1 MTNGS
6 CKENRSFLCTSK
18 YRLECLL
25 GYEPP
30 SFITHNSSLYK
41 MDTPSFKEDHISQVP
56 ALQMLIKLG
65 YTYLSPAEAERLR
78 GNKTTNVLLEDI
90 LRKQLKEINSIRVS
104 ASKTSIFTD
113 ENIGRGILALKNL
126 PMNEGYIAA
135 CEKSYNLLAMG
146 QALEQSVDGDK
157 KSFTLQFIDWKN
169 ISNNVFHVTE
179 EFSVMRSTSKE
190 HYRPDLVL
198 FVNGIPFC
206 IIECKRPDM
215 KEPLKQ
221 AISQQIRSQ
230 QEDGIRSLY
239 VYSQLL
245 LSLSCNEALYAT
257 NATPEKFWAKWQEK
271 FHSEVEENNHNN
283 KLYQLKN
290 EPLSNEVKNRLFAG
304 RFKYVRTYFDALE
317 DEEILST
324 HQDAY
329 LFSLCRPERLMDIV
343 FNFILFDN
351 GDKKVARYQ
360 QFFAIKKSIE
370 RIKIL
375 QPSSSSSQREE
386 RSYRG
391 NLNFSGLVR
400 EARELRKN
408 QTPAEETLWQ
418 LLRNKKLNGLKFRR
432 QHQIGHYIVDFY
444 CHERKL
450 IVELD
455 GAVHD
460 TPERQKHDSVRN
472 KFLTSSGF
480 KIIRFRNEEV
490 FNNIEE
496 VLKQIAD
503 STPPSPVGRG
513 AGGEGNFSRK
523 GGVIWHTQGSGK
535 SLTMVMLAQAIA
547 MEPSIRN
554 PKIVLVTDRTD
565 LDNQITGTFRK
576 CGKFVENAN
585 TGQRLVELLESK
597 SDAVVTTIINKFV
610 AAVKKINKPIESH
623 DIFVLVD
630 EGHRTQHGTFNIDM
644 QKTLP
649 NACFIALTGTPL
661 FKKDKSTADKFG
673 GLIDAYTVD
682 QAVKDNA
689 VVPLLYEGR
698 LAFQN
703 VNASPI
709 DIFFGMVSEPLS
721 EYQKADIKKKFARND
736 HLNSAEQK
744 MRMIAWNISYHF
756 RDNWQGRT
764 PFKGQLVCDKKVNAI
779 KYKEYLDEIGLVSSE
794 VLISSI
800 EEREGED
807 SAYAK
812 STEKENQFWKKMM
825 EEHGNSKSYEKNIIS
840 RFKNQKDPEIIIV
853 VDKLLTGFDEPKN
866 TVLYLARNLQGHKL
880 LQAIARVNRI
890 YPDKEFGYII
900 DYYGVIE
907 NLDDALLLYSSFEDF
922 DDEDLAGTLTNIS
935 EEIKKLPQKHSDLW
949 DIFKTIANKR
959 DAEAYQQLLKDEAIR
974 VLFYDKLAAFAKCLK
989 MALSSIQFHKDVEE
1003 KTIDRYKHDL
1013 TMFLKLRLAV
1023 VERFSDEIDYRQYE
1037 GQIQKLIDTHITTE
1051 KIETITELVNIFDK
1065 DKFQQEVEN
1074 TTGKAAKAD
1083 KIASRTGRHISEKM
1097 DEDPAFYKKFSQM
1110 LKETIADYEAKRISE
1125 AQYLSRVQD
1134 IMNNVLAY
1142 TDKDIPDQLSDRD
1155 VAKAFYGLTL
1165 EAMSDK
1171 FQDYS
1176 IRKEIAI
1183 QTALHMDDL
1192 IKESVLDN
1200 GKPIIDWQYKTNIT
1214 GKLLIEIGDYL
1225 IDEVRDQ
1232 YLVDLSFKEMDK
1244 IADDCIEVAKI
1255 RYK

>member
-1 MTNGS
+1 
-6 CKENRSFLCTSK
+6 
-18 YRLECLL
+18 
-25 GYEPP
+25 
-30 SFITHNSSLYK
+30 
-41 MDTPSFKEDHISQVP
+41 MDTPSFKEDHISQIP
-56 ALQMLIKLG
+56 ALQMLVNLG
-65 YTYLSPAEAERLR
+65 YNYLSPAEADRQR
-78 GNKTTNVLLEDI
+78 GGKTTNVLLEDV

-113 ENIGRGILALKNL
+113 ENIERGILALKNL

-135 CEKSYNLLAMG
+135 SERAYNLLTLG

-157 KSFTLQFIDWKN
+157 KSFTLQYIDWKN

-179 EFSVMRSTSKE
+179 EYSVMRSTSKE

-198 FVNGIPFC
+198 FVNGIPLC

-221 AISQQIRSQ
+221 AISQHLRNQ

-239 VYSQLL
+239 VYSQL
-245 LSLSCNEALYAT
+245 SLSIATQEAAYAT

-271 FHSEVEENNHNN
+271 FEESE
-283 KLYQLKN
+283 KLKEYNEKLMELKN
-290 EPLSNEVKNRLFAG
+290 TPLSNSVKEQLFSD
-304 RFKYVRTYFDALE
+304 RFKYVRQYFDALE
-317 DEEILST
+317 QEKILPT
-324 HQDAY
+324 EQDKY
-329 LFSLCRPERLMDIV
+329 LFGLCRPERLMDIV
-343 FNFILFDN
+343 FNYVLFDN
-351 GDKKVARYQ
+351 GEKKVARYQ

-375 QPSSSSSQREE
+375 QPSPYPSQREGKT
-386 RSYRG
+386 YRG
-391 NLNFSGLVR
+391 NLQFTGLLK

-408 QTPAEETLWQ
+408 QTSAEEVLWQ
-418 LLRNKKLNGLKFRR
+418 LLRNRKLDNLKFRR

-455 GAVHD
+455 GAVHN
-460 TPERQKHDSVRN
+460 TPERQKHDSTRD
-472 KFLTSSGF
+472 KYLTSSGF
-480 KIIRFRNEEV
+480 NIMRFPNEKV
-490 FNNIEE
+490 LKDIEN

-503 STPPSPVGRG
+503 FNLPSPAGRG
-513 AGGEGNFSRK
+513 VGGEGNFTRK

-547 MEPSIRN
+547 LEPSIHN

-565 LDNQITGTFRK
+565 LDNQITSTFRK
-576 CGKFVENAN
+576 CGKFVENAT

-610 AAVKKINKPIESH
+610 AAVKKINHPLESH

-630 EGHRTQHGTFNIDM
+630 EGHRTQHGTFNVDM

-649 NACFIALTGTPL
+649 NACFIAMTGTPL
-661 FKKDKSTADKFG
+661 FKKDKSTAAKFG
-673 GLIDAYTVD
+673 GVIDAYTVD
-682 QAVKDNA
+682 QAVKDKA

-698 LAFQN
+698 LALQD

-709 DIFFGMVSEPLS
+709 DTFFGMISDPLT
-721 EYQKADIKKKFARND
+721 EYQKADIKKKFARYD

-744 MRMIAWNISYHF
+744 MRMIAWDISYHF
-756 RDNWQGRT
+756 RDNWQGKT

-779 KYKEYLDEIGLVSSE
+779 KYKEYLDEIGIVSSE
-794 VLISSI
+794 VLISCI
-800 EEREGED
+800 DEREGEE
-807 SAYAK
+807 SAYEK
-812 STEKENQFWKKMM
+812 STEKVNQFWEKMM
-825 EEHGNSKSYEKNIIS
+825 DEHGNAKSYEKNIIS

-866 TVLYLARNLQGHKL
+866 TVLYLTRNLQGHKL

-907 NLDDALLLYSSFEDF
+907 NLDDALQMYSSFEDF
-922 DDEDLAGTLTNIS
+922 DEEDLAGTLTNIS

-949 DIFKTIANKR
+949 DVFKTIANKR

-974 VLFYDKLAAFAKCLK
+974 VLFYDKLAAFAKGLK
-989 MALSSIQFHKDVEE
+989 LALSSIQFHKEVEE
-1003 KTIDRYKHDL
+1003 KVINRYKEDL

-1023 VERFSDEIDYRQYE
+1023 VERYSDEIDYKQYE

-1051 KIETITELVNIFDK
+1051 KIETIAELVNIFDK

-1083 KIASRTGRHISEKM
+1083 KIASRTAKHITEKM
-1097 DEDPAFYKKFSQM
+1097 DEDPAFYKKLSQM

-1134 IMNNVLAY
+1134 IMNNVLAH
-1142 TDKDIPDQLSDRD
+1142 TDNDIPEQLRDKD
-1155 VAKAFYGLTL
+1155 VAKAFYGLTV
-1165 EAMSDK
+1165 EALSQK
-1171 FQDYS
+1171 IQDS
-1176 IRKEIAI
+1176 VVLKEVST
-1183 QTALHMDDL
+1183 QTALQIDDL
-1192 IKESVLDN
+1192 IQESVLDN

-1225 IDEVRDQ
+1225 IDEVRDK
-1232 YLVDLSFKEMDK
+1232 YNVDLSFKDMDK
-1244 IADDCIEVAKI
+1244 IAEDCIEVAKI

>member
-1 MTNGS
+1 V
-6 CKENRSFLCTSK
+6 E
-18 YRLECLL
+18 
-25 GYEPP
+25 
-30 SFITHNSSLYK
+30 
-41 MDTPSFKEDHISQVP
+41 TPSFKEDHISQIP
-56 ALQMLIKLG
+56 ALQMLVNLG
-65 YTYLSPAEAERLR
+65 YTYLSPAEADRQR
-78 GNKTTNVLLEDI
+78 GGKTTNVLLEDV

-104 ASKTSIFTD
+104 ATKTSIFTD
-113 ENIGRGILALKNL
+113 ENIERGILALKNL

-135 CEKSYNLLAMG
+135 SEKAYNLLTLG

-157 KSFTLQFIDWKN
+157 KSFTLQYIDWKN

-198 FVNGIPFC
+198 FVNGIPLC

-221 AISQQIRSQ
+221 AISQHLRNQ
-230 QEDGIRSLY
+230 QADGIRGLY
-239 VYSQLL
+239 VYSQLT
-245 LSLSCNEALYAT
+245 LSIATQEAAYAT
-257 NATPEKFWAKWQEK
+257 NATPEKFWAKWHEK
-271 FHSEVEENNHNN
+271 FNSDEEERN
-283 KLYQLKN
+283 YKN
-290 EPLSNEVKNRLFAG
+290 ELQEFKNKPLPNSIKEQLFSD
-304 RFKYVRTYFDALE
+304 RFKYVRQYFDALE
-317 DEEILST
+317 QEVILPT
-324 HQDAY
+324 EQDDY
-329 LFSLCRPERLMDIV
+329 LFGLCRPERLMDVV
-343 FNFILFDN
+343 FNFVMFDN
-351 GDKKVARYQ
+351 GEKKVARYQ
-360 QFFAIKKSIE
+360 QFFAIKKSMQ
-370 RIKIL
+370 RIKHV
-375 QPSSSSSQREE
+375 E
-386 RSYRG
+386 
-391 NLNFSGLVR
+391 N
-400 EARELRKN
+400 RK
-408 QTPAEETLWQ
+408 
-418 LLRNKKLNGLKFRR
+418 RR
-432 QHQIGHYIVDFY
+432 
-444 CHERKL
+444 
-450 IVELD
+450 
-455 GAVHD
+455 
-460 TPERQKHDSVRN
+460 
-472 KFLTSSGF
+472 
-480 KIIRFRNEEV
+480 
-490 FNNIEE
+490 
-496 VLKQIAD
+496 
-503 STPPSPVGRG
+503 
-513 AGGEGNFSRK
+513 

-535 SLTMVMLAQAIA
+535 SLTMVMLAQSIA

-576 CGKFVENAN
+576 CGRFVENAT

-610 AAVKKINKPIESH
+610 AAVKKINHPLESH

-649 NACFIALTGTPL
+649 NACFIAMTGTPL
-661 FKKDKSTADKFG
+661 FKKDKSTAEKFG
-673 GLIDAYTVD
+673 GMIDAYTVD
-682 QAVKDNA
+682 QAVKDKA

-698 LAFQN
+698 LALQN

-709 DIFFGMVSEPLS
+709 DTFFGMVSEPFT
-721 EYQKADIKKKFARND
+721 EYQKADIKKKFARYD

-744 MRMIAWNISYHF
+744 MRMIAWDISYHF

-779 KYKEYLDEIGLVSSE
+779 KYKEYLDEIGIVSSE

-800 EEREGED
+800 DEREGEE
-807 SAYAK
+807 SAYEK

-825 EEHGNSKSYEKNIIS
+825 DEHGNSKSYEKNIIS

-866 TVLYLARNLQGHKL
+866 TVLYLTRNLQSHKL

-890 YPDKEFGYII
+890 YTDKEFGYII

-907 NLDDALLLYSSFEDF
+907 NLDDALQMYSSFEDF

-974 VLFYDKLAAFAKCLK
+974 VLFYDKLAAFAKGLK
-989 MALSSIQFHKDVEE
+989 LALSAIQFHKEVEE
-1003 KTIDRYKHDL
+1003 KVINRYKEDL

-1023 VERFSDEIDYRQYE
+1023 VERYSDEIDYKQYE

-1083 KIASRTGRHISEKM
+1083 KIASRTAKHITEKM

-1110 LKETIADYEAKRISE
+1110 LRETIADYEAKRISE

-1134 IMNNVLAY
+1134 IMNNVLAH
-1142 TDKDIPDQLSDRD
+1142 TDNDIPEQLKDRE
-1155 VAKAFYGLTL
+1155 VAKAFYGLTV
-1165 EAMSDK
+1165 EALTEK
-1171 FQDYS
+1171 IQDNVV
-1176 IRKEIAI
+1176 RKEVAT
-1183 QTALHMDDL
+1183 QTALQIDDL
-1192 IKESVLDN
+1192 IQDSVLDN

-1225 IDEVRDQ
+1225 IDEVRDK
-1232 YLVDLSFKEMDK
+1232 YNVDLAFKDMDK
-1244 IADDCIEVAKI
+1244 IAEDCIEVAKI